1 VPLDGRVGL
10 DRGRGLRGHV
20 CCLHHHAGE
29 YHHRLAAF
37 FTEGLCEGL
46 RVAYAGSEGA
56 EAARADLA
64 DVEDLER
71 LLAEGAVRILSLQ
84 DLYGTGAVD
93 PERVV
98 ATYAAAT
105 EEALADGFRGLR
117 VSADLTELVRLPA
130 QQDAFARSEFL
141 ITRYMAAHPLSGL
154 CGFDLDLGSDTVA
167 EFASLHGAELS
178 EQVAF
183 QIFGCADGALGLAGQ
198 FDPVGVAT
206 LARMLTRLRT
216 EADTG
221 ALVVDLAGVEYVDHR
236 LLRALSR
243 HARTNGVA
251 LSLRSVPPFA
261 MRLIG
266 LLPASYLR
274 LAEVEAGQ

>member
-1 VPLDGRVGL
+1 VLLDGHAGL

-20 CCLHHHAGE
+20 CCLHHHAAE
-29 YHHRLAAF
+29 YHHRLASF
-37 FTEGLCEGL
+37 FTEGLGEGL
-46 RVAYAGSEGA
+46 RVAYAGSDGA

-64 DVEDLER
+64 DVEDLDR

-130 QQDAFARSEFL
+130 QQDALARSEFL

-154 CGFDLDLGSDTVA
+154 CGFDLDLGSDTVT
-167 EFASLHGAELS
+167 EFASLHGAEPS
-178 EQVAF
+178 EQVGF
-183 QIFGCADGALGLAGQ
+183 QVFGCADGALGLAGQ

-221 ALVVDLAGVEYVDHR
+221 GLVVDLAGVEYVDHR
-236 LLRALSR
+236 LLGALSR

-251 LSLRSVPPFA
+251 LSLRSAAPFA
-261 MRLIG
+261 TRLIG

-274 LAEVEAGQ
+274 LAEVGTEQ